1 MRGLPPAPERT
12 PERPGPGPVPPAVLR
27 SLDLAVLRRVESL
40 VPGDHLTP
48 QVGAGTEL
56 ATIRPYRPGDDV
68 RHIDWNVTARMQ
80 EPHVRVHVGER
91 ALTAWIVLDASSSM
105 TFGTADRRKAD
116 VAEGVALT
124 IGHVASRRGNRLGVV
139 AFGGGAPKVVRPRQG
154 RLGLLGLLAEL
165 RAEPEADGAGSTSL
179 GGAVTAV
186 SAVARAR
193 GLIVVVSDFRGDRDW
208 EGPLRTLRAR
218 HGVLA
223 VEVRDPRELEL
234 TPMGDLWLVD
244 PETGRQLQV
253 NTSRRRVRNRF
264 AAAAAAEREEVA
276 ATLRRAGVDHLVLS
290 TAGDWLRELAGYLRR
305 GEASLRGRQ
314 GGARDVPR
322 PDHARRPDPAAARGA
337 GLPLDLRAAEA
348 RGAHVREPGAD
359 PQPRHRAA
367 GLAAPPA
374 AAAAAA
380 RARGA
385 RRRARAAA
393 AHRRVAAA
401 RRDGD
406 DGDRHLGLDERDR
419 RRARPPDRGDPRRL
433 SG

>member
-27 SLDLAVLRRVESL
+27 SLDLAVLRRVQSL

-139 AFGGGAPKVVRPRQG
+139 AFGGAAPKVVRPRQG

-165 RAEPEADGAGSTSL
+165 RAEPEADGAGPTSL
-179 GGAVTAV
+179 GAAVTAV

-253 NTSRRRVRNRF
+253 NTSRRRVRKRF
-264 AAAAAAEREEVA
+264 AEAAAAEREEVA
-276 ATLRRAGVDHLVLS
+276 AALRRAGVDHLVLS
-290 TAGDWLRELAGYLRR
+290 TAGDWLRELAAYLRR
-305 GEASLRGRQ
+305 GEASLR
-314 GGARDVPR
+314 
-322 PDHARRPDPAAARGA
+322 
-337 GLPLDLRAAEA
+337 
-348 RGAHVREPGAD
+348 
-359 PQPRHRAA
+359 AA
-367 GLAAPPA
+367 G
-374 AAAAAA
+374 
-380 RARGA
+380 
-385 RRRARAAA
+385 RRA
-393 AHRRVAAA
+393 
-401 RRDGD
+401 
-406 DGDRHLGLDERDR
+406 
-419 RRARPPDRGDPRRL
+419 
-433 SG
+433 